1 MLTWTVRG
9 LETLD
14 ANCWGSGSGGL
25 LFSALYVVSLTVL
38 VHDIS
43 IASMSVSCGEFSPMV
58 MRDNLS
64 VGVDHKVNLRTALAG
79 TELTQ

>member
-1 MLTWTVRG
+1 MDCARAGDVGCQLLGFRFR
-9 LETLD
+9 
-14 ANCWGSGSGGL
+14 GL

-43 IASMSVSCGEFSPMV
+43 IASKSVSCGEFSPMV

-64 VGVDHKVNLRTALAG
+64 VGVG
-79 TELTQ
+79 GS